1 MPRKCVSGADYPV
14 NYRGEKIRLAQI
26 TTIRLS
32 DGQPVN
38 HYFAAKETDYA
49 GEHYLPW
56 LVMDQA
62 IHLYRSLQVD
72 AGAIKLQNT
81 DGQLEA
87 MITAER
93 WEGAAVRI
101 LDYFTGLGE
110 GLTDAVELIRGVLS
124 NRQADYTTMAWDIV
138 PSWDPGTLEGPPRN
152 YSRTCTWRFKSN
164 QCGYTTGGETTCDK
178 TLATCTLRGRA
189 HRFNGFLQ
197 VNATLEKVYT
207 PRPAPTSPRRRGNPD
222 FET

>member
-1 MPRKCVSGADYPV
+1 MPRKCVSGAEYPT

-32 DGQPVN
+32 DGQPIYR
-38 HYFAAKETDYA
+38 YFATKETDYA

-56 LVMDQA
+56 LVMDQP

-87 MITAER
+87 MIVVER

-124 NRQADYTTMAWDIV
+124 NRQAGYTMMAWDIV
-138 PSWDPGTLEGPPRN
+138 PDWDPGTLEGPPRN

-164 QCGYTTGGETTCDK
+164 QCGYVGAETTCAK
-178 TLATCTLRGRA
+178 TYAACTA
-189 HRFNGFLQ
+189 HAQTHRFNGFLQ

-207 PRPAPTSPRRRGNPD
+207 PPPAPAPPRRTGNP
-222 FET
+222 FNPR

>member
-1 MPRKCVSGADYPV
+1 VSGADYPT

-32 DGQPVN
+32 DGQPVY

-62 IHLYRSLQVD
+62 VHLYRSLQVD

-81 DGQLEA
+81 DGQLQA
-87 MITAER
+87 MIVAER
-93 WEGAAVRI
+93 WEGAAVRT
-101 LDYFTGLGE
+101 LDYFTALGE
-110 GLTDAVELIRGVLS
+110 GLTDAAEVIRGVLN
-124 NRQADYTTMAWDIV
+124 NRQAGYTTMTWDIV
-138 PSWDPGTLEGPPRN
+138 PSWDPGTIEAPPRN
-152 YSRTCTWRFKSN
+152 YSRACTWRFKSN
-164 QCGYTTGGETTCDK
+164 QCGYVGPETTCAK
-178 TLATCTLRGRA
+178 TYAACTAHGQA

-207 PRPAPTSPRRRGNPD
+207 PPPAPTPPRRRGNPD

>member
-32 DGQPVN
+32 DGQPIYR
-38 HYFAAKETDYA
+38 YFANKETDYA

-87 MITAER
+87 MIVAER
-93 WEGAAVRI
+93 WEGAAVRV

-110 GLTDAVELIRGVLS
+110 GLTDAAELIRGVLS
-124 NRQADYTTMAWDIV
+124 NRQAGYTTMAWDIV
-138 PSWDPGTLEGPPRN
+138 PDWDPGTLEGPPRN

-164 QCGYTTGGETTCDK
+164 QCGYTTGEETTCDK

-197 VNATLEKVYT
+197 VSLDLQRLYPSTM
-207 PRPAPTSPRRRGNPD
+207 PRNGAGGARVEIR
-222 FET
+222 